1 MRRDSN
7 RDREEL
13 IIGLMVLVSVP
24 VLLGVFPEMI
34 IYIAM
39 LGAIV
44 LFGWLF
50 LLGMGVIIYHAA
62 PALLAA
68 LRWPFRRHP

>member
-1 MRRDSN
+1 MRWD

-39 LGAIV
+39 LGAIA

-50 LLGMGVIIYHAA
+50 LLGMGVIIYHVA